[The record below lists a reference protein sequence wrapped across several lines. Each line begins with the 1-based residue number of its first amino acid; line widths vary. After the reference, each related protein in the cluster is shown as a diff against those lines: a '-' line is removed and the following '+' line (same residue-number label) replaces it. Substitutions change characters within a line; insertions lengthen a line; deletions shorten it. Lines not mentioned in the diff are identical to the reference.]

1 MKKPASFL
9 VTTILF
15 STQFLTPITS
25 LAVEKNQTDVEHAE
39 IQKVEEGQTST
50 DLPIADLSQDITESK
65 ESVDK
70 KTAISTQSINDTV
83 TITTNFAE
91 KQYINT
97 ILTMTLSIDETNTIK
112 SGDQLSFSMPSN
124 LKLDQIITNGL
135 LEQYG
140 HVVIDQTQRTYTI
153 VFDRDMTGI
162 QNTSIIINI
171 PTPTTPNST
180 GTITGSYITATGETS
195 DLDIPNN
202 TYTISPW
209 DPEDRSKWIIGGDSG
224 TITNHK
230 DEFDDNC
237 LAGGSH
243 TYLPNQNSMTFFV
256 YIDPSGEQKDLTGRK
271 ITIIPYKDGVPDTT
285 TGAPVGTGA
294 GSYMDVNDIWIS
306 NGPLE
311 ASPTSTKLVDS
322 TWAYTVNPDGSVSI
336 QIPDGEQYTHYAVT
350 MRIKQD
356 DIPNKR
362 EGM

>member
-1 MKKPASFL
+1 MVFTFSFILTKIVEGVIMKKPASFL

-180 GTITGSYITATGETS
+180 GTITGSYITATGERHS
-195 DLDIPNN
+195 
-202 TYTISPW
+202 
-209 DPEDRSKWIIGGDSG
+209 
-224 TITNHK
+224 
-230 DEFDDNC
+230 
-237 LAGGSH
+237 
-243 TYLPNQNSMTFFV
+243 Q
-256 YIDPSGEQKDLTGRK
+256 
-271 ITIIPYKDGVPDTT
+271 
-285 TGAPVGTGA
+285 
-294 GSYMDVNDIWIS
+294 
-306 NGPLE
+306 
-311 ASPTSTKLVDS
+311 
-322 TWAYTVNPDGSVSI
+322 
-336 QIPDGEQYTHYAVT
+336 
-350 MRIKQD
+350 
-356 DIPNKR
+356 
-362 EGM
+362 